1 MWLLRLTV
9 KGVDLMPY
17 QEKRAVVNIALEC
30 AMFAAYCAYA
40 WNRFAAIGIA
50 ADDLKSWDLMT
61 LAFIGIGV
69 AAAVVTRIFFHIL
82 LSMGIAVKRRYLDDR
97 AIGKVVEAEITEDE
111 MDKLIEL
118 KSMKAGFSASGMGF
132 VAALTTLAFD
142 LPGSVMLNV
151 LFLSFQLGALTE
163 RALSIYYYRGV

>member
-1 MWLLRLTV
+1 
-9 KGVDLMPY
+9 MPY

-82 LSMGIAVKRRYLDDR
+82 LSMGIAVNALADPGRAGRLSKPISRRRDTNY
-97 AIGKVVEAEITEDE
+97 
-111 MDKLIEL
+111 
-118 KSMKAGFSASGMGF
+118 
-132 VAALTTLAFD
+132 
-142 LPGSVMLNV
+142 
-151 LFLSFQLGALTE
+151 
-163 RALSIYYYRGV
+163 